1 MFTCYEHVIKRG
13 EGEPFRDIVECRN
26 LSETVLVEKHTVTN
40 KTFWNEEISD
50 VLVALYKE
58 FREDEEA
65 KLT

>member
-1 MFTCYEHVIKRG
+1 MFTCYDHVIKRG
-13 EGEPFRDIVECRN
+13 EREPFRDIVECRN